1 MCVSNY
7 TRWAKCF
14 VASHDVEHQQSIE
27 PPFFCLVVKNKV
39 EGGLYVGLET
49 HTAPSV
55 HPYVQLLAKN
65 NNSSRRIYPNRIRL
79 CTATR
84 VFESSLGN
92 LSTCSLLQETPVVW
106 WMDGW
111 MDGEEEEKSF
121 LLARGERSAR
131 LEGDMQLFQLCVPC
145 NILFLLVEL
154 FFFGCYIEQTKKMK
168 WNSISKTVVN
178 LSRDLFPL
186 FFCSHK
192 ENNR

>member
-111 MDGEEEEKSF
+111 MGRRRKKVF
-121 LLARGERSAR
+121 YWQGERDPRVLKATCSCSS
-131 LEGDMQLFQLCVPC
+131 CVS
-145 NILFLLVEL
+145 LAT
-154 FFFGCYIEQTKKMK
+154 FF
-168 WNSISKTVVN
+168 SS
-178 LSRDLFPL
+178 
-186 FFCSHK
+186 
-192 ENNR
+192 